1 QGTSPLRVHR
11 AEPYA
16 LGELSSINICSF
28 QGSFEP
34 IFLTLFFHT
43 SFDTITNATDIHGK
57 HHGFPLHLLY

>member
-1 QGTSPLRVHR
+1 QGTSPLRIHR

-34 IFLTLFFHT
+34 IFLTLFF
-43 SFDTITNATDIHGK
+43 IH
-57 HHGFPLHLLY
+57 HLTLSQAVFYKKIKKYL